1 MKTRAKNAIPKSLL
15 RTPASRVAAHCVCGD
30 VVMEIDFPA
39 RWAWHDHS
47 DASRRAQGAAYA
59 TYVGSWQKRFRITKG
74 AANITRYHDAAAQT
88 TRSFCT
94 RCGTPVIYER
104 VRSPHMVNI
113 PRALFESRT
122 GRQAL
127 YHIAIQE
134 APEWAYRGEPL
145 VPLKGYPGVL
155 WQKRG

>member
-1 MKTRAKNAIPKSLL
+1 
-15 RTPASRVAAHCVCGD
+15 V
-30 VVMEIDFPA
+30 
-39 RWAWHDHS
+39 
-47 DASRRAQGAAYA
+47 

-113 PRALFESRT
+113 PRALFEGRT

-134 APEWAYRGEPL
+134 APEWAYRGGPL